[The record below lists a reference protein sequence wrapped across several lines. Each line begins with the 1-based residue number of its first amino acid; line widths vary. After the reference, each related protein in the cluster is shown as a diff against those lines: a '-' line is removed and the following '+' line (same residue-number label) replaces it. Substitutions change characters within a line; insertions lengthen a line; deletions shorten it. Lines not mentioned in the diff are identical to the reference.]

1 MDTTADSQKS
11 PDLPDEVHKHSL
23 HLSCYFITFKE
34 RALEQLDAANPF
46 LDMEKSFDPHD
57 KGRFLLLVCCPVEKN
72 LVWKIFFT
80 YVPFK
85 PFIDFNQRRTDY
97 QKVIKFSWLL

>member
-57 KGRFLLLVCCPVEKN
+57 KGRFLCPLLVCCPVEKKSC
-72 LVWKIFFT
+72 LKDFFHLCT
-80 YVPFK
+80 
-85 PFIDFNQRRTDY
+85 
-97 QKVIKFSWLL
+97 L